1 MNIKDSLDKLFS
13 LHNFGIKLGLENITK
28 FLKILNDPQ
37 DDLKTIH
44 IAGSNGKGSTS
55 AFISSILQEHNFKV
69 GLYTS
74 PHFVKFNERIK
85 INGIEIDDEYIVDFI
100 SKHFEYIEENQI
112 TFFEVTTAMAFCYFL
127 DQNVDYAVIE
137 TGLGGRLDA
146 TNVLNPLCSVI
157 TSISLEHTKILG
169 DTIEKIAAEKAG
181 IIKPKSKVFLGLL
194 PEQATKVIRSKC
206 SSINTEC
213 IEIENYISYQKD
225 NISIKLDNNR
235 LEIKE
240 LPLPGIYQKQNAALA
255 SLTVMNILDNYDTKL
270 IESGLA
276 NVVHNTS
283 LSGRYEF
290 YNKKPDIIFD
300 SAHNPDGITKFLSEF
315 SKHSKNYKNKYL
327 LFSSLND
334 KDYKSML
341 KTLREE
347 FENIY
352 LTTINYER
360 SAKVEE
366 LVYAAKEL
374 SFNVKVSTDNNL
386 LINNFKKNN
395 KADCLV
401 IIGSM
406 YLLGDIKSIIQPS
419 N

>member
-13 LHNFGIKLGLENITK
+13 LHNFGVKLGLENITK

-37 DDLKTIH
+37 NDLKTIH

-55 AFISSILQEHNFKV
+55 AFISSILQEHKFKV

-74 PHFVKFNERIK
+74 PHFVKFNERIN
-85 INGIEIDDEYIVDFI
+85 INGNEIEDEYIVDFI
-100 SKHFEYIEENQI
+100 SKHFEYIEENQV
-112 TFFEVTTAMAFCYFL
+112 TFFEVTTAMAFCYFR
-127 DQNVDYAVIE
+127 DQKVDYAVIE

-181 IIKPKSKVFLGLL
+181 IIKPESKVLIGLL
-194 PEQATKVIRSKC
+194 PVQATKVITSKC
-206 SSINTEC
+206 SSINTKC
-213 IEIENYISYQKD
+213 IQIENYISNKKR
-225 NISIKLDNNR
+225 NILINFDNNR
-235 LEIKE
+235 LAIKE

-255 SLTVMNILDNYDTKL
+255 SLTVMSIVINYGTKL

-276 NVVHNTS
+276 NVVQNTS

-315 SKHSKNYKNKYL
+315 SRHSKKYKKKYL
-327 LFSSLND
+327 LYSSLND

-341 KTLREE
+341 KTLRKE

-352 LTTINYER
+352 LTKINYER
-360 SAKVEE
+360 SANIEE

-386 LINNFKKNN
+386 LIK
-395 KADCLV
+395 
-401 IIGSM
+401 
-406 YLLGDIKSIIQPS
+406 
-419 N
+419 